1 MELFD
6 IILLVLFY
14 ALGTAVAVIPS
25 FSTIKRPKLKTLTTA
40 GKWFV
45 TLFILLFSVS
55 IIKDVKSAYDDNSN
69 EIARHKYENTI
80 QRILKRSDSLE
91 IIHSKIYI
99 DSIHS
104 MSKHIVRSD
113 TLHSKE
119 MTEYIRKLDGWG
131 LEIRD
136 SNIVRKQPGSPL
148 IKATNLI
155 IDTIDNYYEVSVW
168 ICNSGTAEAFNVKF
182 DIYRLQKN
190 NNSITKRIAA
200 QDVLDLGIGNCYQKS
215 LLYELPKI
223 TQNTGFFV
231 EGTYED
237 KAGKKRYYSCSY
249 NYNFHLKKWTLNT
262 DN

>member
-1 MELFD
+1 MTLFN

-14 ALGTAVAVIPS
+14 ALGTAVAVIPA
-25 FSTIKRPKLKTLTTA
+25 FSAIRRTRLKTLTTA
-40 GKWFV
+40 GKWFI
-45 TLFILLFSVS
+45 TLFILLFIVS

-91 IIHSKIYI
+91 IIHSRIYI

-104 MSKHIVRSD
+104 MSQHIVRSD

-148 IKATNLI
+148 IVTTNLT
-155 IDTIDNYYEVSVW
+155 IDSIDNYYRVSVW
-168 ICNSGTAEAFNVKF
+168 LCNSGTAEAFDVKF
-182 DIYRLQKN
+182 DMYRLQKVN
-190 NNSITKRIAA
+190 GLITKK
-200 QDVLDLGIGNCYQKS
+200 L
-215 LLYELPKI
+215 
-223 TQNTGFFV
+223 
-231 EGTYED
+231 
-237 KAGKKRYYSCSY
+237 RYKM
-249 NYNFHLKKWTLNT
+249 LWI
-262 DN
+262 